1 MTIAHCECQKKF
13 YIIFF
18 LWKTHKPCLDQYRIY
33 FFAFKRAI
41 LFPKAHYPLHAKL
54 GNLRNG
60 MNKYQVQ
67 RNVLENVST
76 ITRVFCLPVMNG
88 NTQNCNLC
96 CWRRSSFQGKK
107 ISLSFIS
114 CFFENVHI
122 CIKKLAHLHSN
133 KSFNVYHMSNRHLY
147 TLHFLNSFYSLMS

>member
-1 MTIAHCECQKKF
+1 MCNLLLLRFTVLNKIFHQFFQFSQQYKIFIGKKLTIAHCECQKKF

-60 MNKYQVQ
+60 MNKYQVK

-76 ITRVFCLPVMNG
+76 STRVFCFPVMNG
-88 NTQNCNLC
+88 KYTKWQ
-96 CWRRSSFQGKK
+96 FM
-107 ISLSFIS
+107 LS
-114 CFFENVHI
+114 
-122 CIKKLAHLHSN
+122 
-133 KSFNVYHMSNRHLY
+133 
-147 TLHFLNSFYSLMS
+147 T